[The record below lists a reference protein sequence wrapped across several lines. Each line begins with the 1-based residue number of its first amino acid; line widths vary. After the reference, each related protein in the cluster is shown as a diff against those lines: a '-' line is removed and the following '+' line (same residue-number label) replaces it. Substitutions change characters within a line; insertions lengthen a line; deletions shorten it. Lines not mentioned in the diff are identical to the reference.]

1 MLDLRLRFTKEHL
14 LAPVAERCP
23 SFLSAAA
30 VSSVSLACCVG
41 AGVAAWSGAVI
52 LSIILWLV
60 GRVLD
65 GLDGAIARAN
75 GSASDFGGYV
85 DLLFDT
91 IGYTAVPLGIAFGV
105 GQLGTWQIIAV
116 LLGSFYVNSVSWLM
130 LSALLEKRGER
141 ARGEQ
146 TGSADRTSRS
156 TRSAVEHHKFVQ
168 AQLDDVV
175 GPGTRDLHASFDEVM
190 LCSTILPSTAT
201 VTSSKLRRAIR

>member
-1 MLDLRLRFTKEHL
+1 MFDLQLRSTKERL
-14 LAPVAERCP
+14 LAPVAARCP
-23 SFLSAAA
+23 SSLSAAA
-30 VSSVSLACCVG
+30 VSFVSLACCVG
-41 AGVAAWSGAVI
+41 AGVAAWRGAVI
-52 LSIILWLV
+52 LSVVLWLV

-105 GQLGTWQIIAV
+105 GQPGTWQVIAV

-141 ARGEQ
+141 ASGEQ
-146 TGSADRTSRS
+146 TSVTMPTGLIEGTETIVLFTIALALPQHADITF
-156 TRSAVEHHKFVQ
+156 AVMAAGVAIGITQ
-168 AQLDDVV
+168 RAVAARRL
-175 GPGTRDLHASFDEVM
+175 
-190 LCSTILPSTAT
+190 
-201 VTSSKLRRAIR
+201 LRND

>member
-1 MLDLRLRFTKEHL
+1 MFDLQLRSTKERI
-14 LAPVAERCP
+14 LAPVAARCP
-23 SFLSAAA
+23 SSLSAAA
-30 VSSVSLACCVG
+30 VSFVSLACCVG
-41 AGVAAWSGAVI
+41 AGVAAWRGAVI
-52 LSIILWLV
+52 LSVVLWLV

-105 GQLGTWQIIAV
+105 GQPGTWQVIAV

-141 ARGEQ
+141 ASGEQ
-146 TGSADRTSRS
+146 TSVTMPTGLIEGTETIVLFTIALALPQHANITF
-156 TRSAVEHHKFVQ
+156 AVMAAGVAIGITQ
-168 AQLDDVV
+168 RAVAARRL
-175 GPGTRDLHASFDEVM
+175 
-190 LCSTILPSTAT
+190 
-201 VTSSKLRRAIR
+201 LRND

>member
-1 MLDLRLRFTKEHL
+1 MFDLQLRSTKERI
-14 LAPVAERCP
+14 LAPVAARCP
-23 SFLSAAA
+23 SSLSAAA
-30 VSSVSLACCVG
+30 VSFVSLACCVG
-41 AGVAAWSGAVI
+41 AGVAAWRGAVI
-52 LSIILWLV
+52 LSVVLWLV

-105 GQLGTWQIIAV
+105 GQPGTWQVIAV

-141 ARGEQ
+141 ASGEQ
-146 TGSADRTSRS
+146 TSVTMPTGLIEGTETIVLFTIALALPQHANITF
-156 TRSAVEHHKFVQ
+156 AVMAAGVAIGITQ
-168 AQLDDVV
+168 
-175 GPGTRDLHASFDEVM
+175 HAVAARR
-190 LCSTILPSTAT
+190 L
-201 VTSSKLRRAIR
+201 LRND

>member
-1 MLDLRLRFTKEHL
+1 MFDLQLRSTKERL
-14 LAPVAERCP
+14 LAPVAARCP
-23 SFLSAAA
+23 SSLSAAA
-30 VSSVSLACCVG
+30 VSFVSLACCVG
-41 AGVAAWSGAVI
+41 AGVAAWRGAVI
-52 LSIILWLV
+52 LSVVLWLV

-105 GQLGTWQIIAV
+105 GQPGTWQVIAV

-141 ARGEQ
+141 ASGEQ
-146 TGSADRTSRS
+146 TSVTMPTGLIEGTETIVLFTIALALPQHANITF
-156 TRSAVEHHKFVQ
+156 AVMAAGVAIGITQ
-168 AQLDDVV
+168 RAVAARRL
-175 GPGTRDLHASFDEVM
+175 
-190 LCSTILPSTAT
+190 
-201 VTSSKLRRAIR
+201 LRND

>member
-41 AGVAAWSGAVI
+41 AGVAAWSGAAI

-91 IGYTAVPLGIAFGV
+91 IGYTAVPLGVAFGV

-130 LSALLEKRGER
+130 LSALLEKRGDR

-146 TGSADRTSRS
+146 TSVTMPAALIEGTETIVLFTIALALPQHADVIF
-156 TRSAVEHHKFVQ
+156 AVMAGGVAIGVFQ
-168 AQLDDVV
+168 
-175 GPGTRDLHASFDEVM
+175 
-190 LCSTILPSTAT
+190 
-201 VTSSKLRRAIR
+201 RAIAARRLLRNN

>member
-141 ARGEQ
+141 ARGPGQPTEQ
-146 TGSADRTSRS
+146 VDRPEAQSNTTNSSKRS
-156 TRSAVEHHKFVQ
+156 
-168 AQLDDVV
+168 
-175 GPGTRDLHASFDEVM
+175 
-190 LCSTILPSTAT
+190 STMSSVPARVICMLPST
-201 VTSSKLRRAIR
+201 K